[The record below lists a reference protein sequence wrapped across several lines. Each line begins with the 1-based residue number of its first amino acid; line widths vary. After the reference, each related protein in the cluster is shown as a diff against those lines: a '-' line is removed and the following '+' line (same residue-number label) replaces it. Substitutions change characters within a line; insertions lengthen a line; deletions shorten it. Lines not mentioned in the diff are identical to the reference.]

1 MESKELSSHR
11 DCILGQWYYTDGL
24 KNFSHIPKMKELEP
38 PHEEIHR
45 VIHNVV
51 DYKQAGDN
59 DKALKEFEKVT
70 PLSAQIVEI
79 IDRII
84 AKL

>member
-1 MESKELSSHR
+1 
-11 DCILGQWYYTDGL
+11 
-24 KNFSHIPKMKELEP
+24 MKELEP

-51 DYKQAGDN
+51 DYKQVGDN